1 LNNNSTSL
9 PYERLPFGMKLVIS
23 YFFVTSLVEI
33 AWPVIKSHE
42 ALSPGLLGA
51 LTARALFQVPALLTG
66 VGLAFRKHW
75 AEYLGYTL
83 LVFATLTFVVDFD
96 RGVWAAAHKASASSI
111 AEKVTL
117 LSIPASVLWHGF
129 WAFLLYRNRPFRGP
143 ESAARA

>member
-1 LNNNSTSL
+1 
-9 PYERLPFGMKLVIS
+9 MKLVIS